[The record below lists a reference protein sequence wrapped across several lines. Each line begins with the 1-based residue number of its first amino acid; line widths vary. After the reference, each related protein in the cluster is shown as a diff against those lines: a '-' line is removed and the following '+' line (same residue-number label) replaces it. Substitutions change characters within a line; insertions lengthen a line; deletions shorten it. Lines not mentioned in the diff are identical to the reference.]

1 MAPSVRPDS
10 LGFVSFTSGPQL
22 RPPHLGAGGPWP
34 GSGHTGGPRAG
45 VPHLRSCRRL
55 TLGHALGH
63 TCASQQCGVM
73 RSGRFLSSVYCF
85 VYVCWEG
92 WGCNGCVCI
101 WDEWY
106 VCFYFEN
113 ELQESNIRYHIHPKI
128 KKKTIIYLPPRERH
142 IHSALLSHPTPV
154 SVRLR
159 TTIHRNTFIA
169 PSL

>member
-128 KKKTIIYLPPRERH
+128 KKKQLFTCLLAKGTSIQPSSLIQHLSAYAYAQPFTET
-142 IHSALLSHPTPV
+142 HS
-154 SVRLR
+154 
-159 TTIHRNTFIA
+159 
-169 PSL
+169 